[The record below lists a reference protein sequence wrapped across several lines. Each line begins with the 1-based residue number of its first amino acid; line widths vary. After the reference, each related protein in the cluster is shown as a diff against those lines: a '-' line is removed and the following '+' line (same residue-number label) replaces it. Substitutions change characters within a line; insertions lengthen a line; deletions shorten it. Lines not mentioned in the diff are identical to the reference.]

1 MEGVLEGG
9 WLCLLLAI
17 LVAAIPADERRLRE
31 GRGGLSEGNDR
42 GCLGKGE
49 MERKKKRIL
58 MGGNRAGRR
67 GVNK

>member
-1 MEGVLEGG
+1 MEGVLKEAGCACCWLFWLLQFQLMNGG
-9 WLCLLLAI
+9 CG
-17 LVAAIPADERRLRE
+17 

-42 GCLGKGE
+42 GCLGKGA